1 MGYFVVIMLN
11 GVNLKAILLLG
22 QVHISIL
29 VTNIGILRMHA
40 RVSVQGRIQGWN
52 RQLLGK
58 AIIIQKDNGQ
68 LW

>member
-29 VTNIGILRMHA
+29 VANIGILRMHA

-52 RQLLGK
+52 
-58 AIIIQKDNGQ
+58 
-68 LW
+68 